1 MNGENIEQVN
11 DEMANDEQ
19 VRAKISQ
26 RAYEIYLSRGCEPG
40 CEMEDWLQAESEIL
54 ASSTEEQPPRTV
66 TESTPQAV
74 GDTETKGDEV
84 K

>member
-1 MNGENIEQVN
+1 MNGENVEQIR

-26 RAYEIYLSRGCEPG
+26 RAYEIYLSRGGEPG
-40 CEMEDWLQAESEIL
+40 SAMDDWLKAESEVL
-54 ASSTEEQPPRTV
+54 ASSTEVQPP
-66 TESTPQAV
+66 AV
-74 GDTETKGDEV
+74 EDAETKGEGV